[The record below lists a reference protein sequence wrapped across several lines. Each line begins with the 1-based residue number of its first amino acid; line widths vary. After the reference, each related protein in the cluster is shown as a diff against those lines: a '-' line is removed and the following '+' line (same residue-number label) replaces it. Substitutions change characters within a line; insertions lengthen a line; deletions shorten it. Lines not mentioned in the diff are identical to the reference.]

1 MTTVKN
7 GDFVQVHYKG
17 TTDDG
22 DEFDN
27 SRNRE
32 EVFGFEVGTGSVI
45 AGFDAAMIGMEV
57 GETKNVNLTPD
68 VAYGDRNPDAF
79 IELPNE
85 TFPDDFSLEVGNA
98 VPLMG
103 PNGPAVGTITELQE
117 AGVKID
123 MNHRLAGQNLNF
135 EIELVSVGEE
145 NTNED

>member
-7 GDFVQVHYKG
+7 GDFVQVHYRG

-32 EVFGFEVGTGSVI
+32 EAFGFEVGTGSVI

-85 TFPDDFSLEVGNA
+85 TFPDDFSLEVGTA